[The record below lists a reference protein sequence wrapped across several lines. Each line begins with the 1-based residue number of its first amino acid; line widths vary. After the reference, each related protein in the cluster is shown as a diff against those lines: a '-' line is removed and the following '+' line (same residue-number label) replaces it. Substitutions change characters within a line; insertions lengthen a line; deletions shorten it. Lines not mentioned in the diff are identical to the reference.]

1 MRKGMHCHK
10 HLQYKQQQRMCVH
23 VCVHNVHTH
32 THNVG
37 ECKLQNQNKQRS
49 GRGSSKRQW
58 ALSLHGWLS
67 SPPAATPSHPAQ
79 PPGPNHPRLGF
90 HQRARPLFP
99 MSPGLGRRSKGG
111 FRLALSAVSTWR
123 ARFPEQVL
131 GHLGPAPP
139 PTPPPC
145 PLVVHL
151 ALGLGQGP
159 RSQEP
164 LKPPGPRLLVDD
176 ISGGGAKAPCFSSAP
191 FSR

>member
-1 MRKGMHCHK
+1 M
-10 HLQYKQQQRMCVH
+10 
-23 VCVHNVHTH
+23 
-32 THNVG
+32 
-37 ECKLQNQNKQRS
+37 
-49 GRGSSKRQW
+49 
-58 ALSLHGWLS
+58 SLM
-67 SPPAATPSHPAQ
+67 SPDLAKEFFTISTTQEAPEYLLRYIFTTPWPQ
-79 PPGPNHPRLGF
+79 PSQVGF

-99 MSPGLGRRSKGG
+99 MSPGLGRGSKGG

-139 PTPPPC
+139 PAPLPC

-164 LKPPGPRLLVDD
+164 LKPPGSPTT
-176 ISGGGAKAPCFSSAP
+176 C
-191 FSR
+191 